1 MVFSPMTGF
10 YETLQKRPLEEDV
23 VEEGKR
29 VESSVGKKLKG
40 EDGVDGGVSDSVSSK
55 GSVESADDENS
66 LSQKDIL
73 EQTKADELHEVV
85 DDYAEEA
92 VASSSGSAMDQGAG
106 KGSGTGSDR
115 ADAVGD
121 VTASETGRTTT
132 SAGTEIKVNDA
143 KSPSNENGNGTNTAD
158 DVEQSSNA
166 EKEYLPVKPENP
178 IHLEKDPVSGKY
190 IFPAITKED
199 SLNARSYLKH
209 FGSTAF
215 LNDYLPEDLNS
226 LYVYHMIKLL
236 GFQIKDKD
244 LMSAIQEVA
253 QTPES
258 FANGDTNG
266 NSTNS
271 YPSPGFEDPLEK
283 KHAVR
288 LIKDLQKAMNKV
300 LSTRIR
306 LTNFHT
312 IDDFVA
318 KLKTAKKIIVLTGA
332 GISTSLGIPDFRS
345 SEGFYSKLGDL
356 GLSDPQDVFS
366 LEVFSED
373 PSVFYNIAHMV
384 LPPENMYSPLHSFIR
399 MIQDKH
405 KLLRNY
411 TQNID
416 NLESYAGVEPEK
428 MVQCHGSFATAS
440 CVTCHWKVPGE
451 RIFPNIRNL
460 QLPICPYCY
469 SKRVEFFKTKPDD
482 DVAGGAEEESDYQA
496 RSVPKSFGVLKPDIT
511 FFGEALPS
519 KFHRLIRED
528 VLQCDLLIC
537 IGTSLKVAPVSE
549 IVNMIPASVPQ
560 VLINKDPVK
569 HAEFDLSLLGL
580 CDDVAALVAQ
590 KCGWDIPHHKWNDL
604 KSKEFVADEV
614 EREIYNV
621 YPKQTTTEEAASAKN
636 LPLQQSTAALTP
648 PASTFD
654 KSPTLSVSNNK

>member
-1 MVFSPMTGF
+1 MTGF

-366 LEVFSED
+366 IEVFSED

-614 EREIYNV
+614 ERGIYNV

>member
-1 MVFSPMTGF
+1 MVQTHEYGQKRSFEGKAGVQSEG
-10 YETLQKRPLEEDV
+10 LQKRSKMLNEEELEKTEEIQGEEEEKATVEEEEEEEEEAESQKDVLERTRADDLDDV
-23 VEEGKR
+23 VDEYAEEK
-29 VESSVGKKLKG
+29 E
-40 EDGVDGGVSDSVSSK
+40 
-55 GSVESADDENS
+55 VESAGRDDGLSGDEDHAYVPLKPNGPIS
-66 LSQKDIL
+66 L
-73 EQTKADELHEVV
+73 EHNPFT
-85 DDYAEEA
+85 
-92 VASSSGSAMDQGAG
+92 G
-106 KGSGTGSDR
+106 KF
-115 ADAVGD
+115 
-121 VTASETGRTTT
+121 
-132 SAGTEIKVNDA
+132 
-143 KSPSNENGNGTNTAD
+143 
-158 DVEQSSNA
+158 
-166 EKEYLPVKPENP
+166 YFPV
-178 IHLEKDPVSGKY
+178 
-190 IFPAITKED
+190 ITKED

-209 FGSTAF
+209 FGSARF
-215 LNDYLPEDLNS
+215 LDDFLPEDLNS

-236 GFQIKDKD
+236 GFQIKDREL
-244 LMSAIQEVA
+244 LMAIQRVA
-253 QTPES
+253 DDGRLPGVGREEKG
-258 FANGDTNG
+258 GDSVDIEQGQGVAEQNEAEDEM
-266 NSTNS
+266 
-271 YPSPGFEDPLEK
+271 GFSDPLEK

-306 LTNFHT
+306 LANFHT

-366 LEVFSED
+366 LEVFTED

-384 LPPENMYSPLHSFIR
+384 LPPENMFSPLHSFIR
-399 MIQDKH
+399 MVQDKN

-416 NLESYAGVEPEK
+416 NLESYAGVQPEK

-440 CVTCHWKVPGE
+440 CITCHWKIPGE

-469 SKRVEFFKTKPDD
+469 NKRVDYFKTKPDGD
-482 DVAGGAEEESDYQA
+482 SQDNDSSYFDSHG
-496 RSVPKSFGVLKPDIT
+496 RHIPKSFGVLKPDIT

-549 IVNMIPASVPQ
+549 IVNMIPAHVPQ

-580 CDDVAALVAQ
+580 CDDVATLVAQ
-590 KCGWDIPHHKWNDL
+590 KCGWAIPHDKWDTL
-604 KSKEFVADEV
+604 KNMEFISEEKERGV
-614 EREIYNV
+614 YQV
-621 YPKQTTTEEAASAKN
+621 YPKTSKKGTADQSMH

-648 PASTFD
+648 PPVFT
-654 KSPTLSVSNNK
+654 K

>member
-1 MVFSPMTGF
+1 MTGF

-73 EQTKADELHEVV
+73 EQTKADELDEVV

-366 LEVFSED
+366 LEIFSED

-614 EREIYNV
+614 ERGIYNV

>member
-23 VEEGKR
+23 VEEGTR

-73 EQTKADELHEVV
+73 EQTKADELDEVV

-115 ADAVGD
+115 ADTVGD

-132 SAGTEIKVNDA
+132 SAGTEFKVNDA
-143 KSPSNENGNGTNTAD
+143 KSPSNENGNGNNTAD

-209 FGSTAF
+209 FGSTSF

-253 QTPES
+253 QTPDS
-258 FANGDTNG
+258 FANGDANG
-266 NSTNS
+266 NSANS

-560 VLINKDPVK
+560 VLIDKDPVK

-614 EREIYNV
+614 ERGIYNV
-621 YPKQTTTEEAASAKN
+621 YPKQTATEEAASAKN

>member
-1 MVFSPMTGF
+1 MTGF

-614 EREIYNV
+614 ERGIYNV

>member
-23 VEEGKR
+23 VEEGTR

-73 EQTKADELHEVV
+73 EQTKADELDEVV

-614 EREIYNV
+614 ERGIYNV
-621 YPKQTTTEEAASAKN
+621 YPKQTTTEEAARAKN

>member
-1 MVFSPMTGF
+1 MTGF

-178 IHLEKDPVSGKY
+178 VHLEKDPVSGKY

>member
-1 MVFSPMTGF
+1 MTEYYG
-10 YETLQKRPLEEDV
+10 TLQKRPLEQESVAEGNGGSESGKKARGDSDVFVARSPENEDV
-23 VEEGKR
+23 
-29 VESSVGKKLKG
+29 
-40 EDGVDGGVSDSVSSK
+40 D
-55 GSVESADDENS
+55 ADADAETDA
-66 LSQKDIL
+66 QKDIL
-73 EQTKADELHEVV
+73 EETKADELDEVV
-85 DDYAEEA
+85 DEYEEKA
-92 VASSSGSAMDQGAG
+92 VSSNFNGTTSDHVGITSSSTGSTAPAAAAADTNS
-106 KGSGTGSDR
+106 GSGTG
-115 ADAVGD
+115 
-121 VTASETGRTTT
+121 TGTGAT
-132 SAGTEIKVNDA
+132 
-143 KSPSNENGNGTNTAD
+143 NGTLGDRQYAP
-158 DVEQSSNA
+158 Q
-166 EKEYLPVKPENP
+166 KPEHP
-178 IHLEKDPVSGKY
+178 IKLERHSVSKKSVFPVIS
-190 IFPAITKED
+190 KED
-199 SLNARSYLKH
+199 SLNARSYLKQ
-209 FGSTAF
+209 FGSARF
-215 LNDYLPEDLNS
+215 LDDYLPEDLNS

-236 GFQIKDKD
+236 GFQIKDKE
-244 LMSAIQEVA
+244 LMLAIQEVVHNPDNDDRLS
-253 QTPES
+253 QKNRSETKNVS
-258 FANGDTNG
+258 DTYAA
-266 NSTNS
+266 T
-271 YPSPGFEDPLEK
+271 YPSPSFEDPLEK

-356 GLSDPQDVFS
+356 GLNDPQDVFS
-366 LEVFSED
+366 LEVFTED

-384 LPPENMYSPLHSFIR
+384 LPPENMYSPLHSFIK
-399 MIQDKH
+399 MIQDKD

-440 CVTCHWKVPGE
+440 CVTCHWKIQGE

-469 SKRVEFFKTKPDD
+469 SKRLEFFKTKTDEELADGEDD
-482 DVAGGAEEESDYQA
+482 DMDDHHG

-549 IVNMIPASVPQ
+549 IVNMIPAHVPQ

-590 KCGWDIPHHKWNDL
+590 ECGWDIPHDNWNKL
-604 KSKEFVADEV
+604 KNKVFDSEEV
-614 EREIYNV
+614 ERGV
-621 YPKQTTTEEAASAKN
+621 YKVHPLNESPAELEAEEEKH

-648 PASTFD
+648 PVSLSANSPSRSTSS
-654 KSPTLSVSNNK
+654 SPQPPTSTDIANNQTST